1 MKLSKIYNKNKNLIN
16 ILLLLT
22 VVVLAVV
29 LGCKLA
35 KENFKSAG
43 EIDRMRE
50 IKKADAYLRTKA
62 RLREE
67 IMGQPEQ
74 DSMGPS
80 KNNTANK
87 NNYNDM
93 EDWRKMRADL
103 DREVA
108 DGVMSPEKADEILK
122 ELRRSEMNSGN

>member
-35 KENFKSAG
+35 KENFTSDD
-43 EIDRMRE
+43 DRRRKQE
-50 IKKADAYLRTKA
+50 IKRADAYLRTKA

-67 IMGQPEQ
+67 EEGQPKQ

-80 KNNTANK
+80 MDNTANK
-87 NNYNDM
+87 NNYNDKP
-93 EDWRKMRADL
+93 DWREMRADL

-108 DGVMSPEKADEILK
+108 SGAMSQEDADEILR
-122 ELRRSEMNSGN
+122 ELRRSDIK

>member
-43 EIDRMRE
+43 VKDEKKMQE
-50 IKKADAYLRTKA
+50 MQEMKKADAYLRTKA

-67 IMGQPEQ
+67 INGQPEQ

-80 KNNTANK
+80 MNNTANK

-103 DREVA
+103 DRQVA
-108 DGVMSPEKADEILK
+108 DGRMTQEEADEILNILK
-122 ELRRSEMNSGN
+122 NP